1 MLGVHALALA
11 AAGRI
16 LAAQGA
22 AASATAGGGGGGDD
36 DDGAARL
43 ALELVADLAGA
54 AGPTGAALR

>member
-22 AASATAGGGGGGDD
+22 AASATAAGGGGDD